1 MFKSSKKKLIA
12 SGCSFTDSVY
22 TFSHGFPVWPDI
34 LGEMLDME
42 VINLGTSAQGNECIY
57 SMILDCLTKEDNV
70 GLVIPMW
77 SENSRMDFEVPH
89 RKDKRRTRPH
99 IKEWDNIQTIRE
111 IQAFWKNV
119 VSDCLNEH
127 NFVGMY
133 ARTKRSMRFMYSFQE
148 VMKSKNINYLQIVGC
163 GLEPAMYEN
172 KLGKLVL
179 DNIYFDLIDEKYFV
193 GWPMVSSIGGNNVN
207 DFLTKLDKTRM
218 KNIIDGR
225 RVYKEEGDKLV
236 ETLKDSHPNKLG
248 HEQIA
253 EILYNAYKEIYEV
266 S

>member
-127 NFVGMY
+127 NFVDMY
-133 ARTKRSMRFMYSFQE
+133 ARTKRR
-148 VMKSKNINYLQIVGC
+148 LC
-163 GLEPAMYEN
+163 
-172 KLGKLVL
+172 
-179 DNIYFDLIDEKYFV
+179 
-193 GWPMVSSIGGNNVN
+193 
-207 DFLTKLDKTRM
+207 R
-218 KNIIDGR
+218 
-225 RVYKEEGDKLV
+225 
-236 ETLKDSHPNKLG
+236 
-248 HEQIA
+248 
-253 EILYNAYKEIYEV
+253 
-266 S
+266 